1 MNSKQRNET
10 VKVPVNRTFTHDLS
24 FRHVTTLDWF
34 RLQPVM
40 CHECIP
46 GGSYSFDLS
55 ALVSSAPLATQVY
68 GGAHLDLHA
77 FFVPFRIIYEH
88 WNAYVGGDSRS
99 LPSSYSLPYVTG
111 SSFSSLCGIEAGAE
125 PDNSYNF
132 KEIRRIFGSL
142 GYPTF
147 ANQTTVT
154 SNFRYSLLHARAYQK
169 IWWDYYRDS
178 VNIPES
184 SASSYL
190 DTSGGMM
197 SLTSPFVPR
206 YRTFRKDYVST
217 LLASPQ
223 LGNASS
229 VSISSVSTSGASS
242 ASLYPLYS
250 GDSGTIYQ
258 GASSQSVN
266 FRGRINLET
275 NATILRG
282 ALAMQRYLER
292 MNITGTRPM
301 ERLLA
306 LLGAKPSP
314 ERLDMAELIGG
325 KTIKVNIDGL
335 INSGSNEQVSTI
347 ASNNSLNAWGINN
360 EVGDFGNYYGQGYQ
374 TGYGHARGQSD
385 KITYHASEH
394 GFIIVIASLIPEYFN
409 PNVLD
414 RSLIRGLSTPNADR
428 FDFFTPDFDGL
439 GYQEALLSEVATPSP
454 YDVSQVSG
462 STWPTDYNPYN
473 VVGYEPK
480 YEDYR
485 RVPDRISGDFQEFQ
499 SATAMR
505 QLAFTMSYPQIF
517 DASEVQ
523 AGINLTTSSF
533 AYREMFDKHFAIPDS
548 SLDHFICYFS
558 IVNDAQLPLP
568 GNQLPTELSDL
579 ANSDSLDISNGG
591 VRL

>member
-1 MNSKQRNET
+1 MNSKHRNEEVT
-10 VKVPVNRTFTHDLS
+10 MPVNRTYSHDLS
-24 FRHVTTLDWF
+24 FRHATTLDWF
-34 RLQPVM
+34 RLQPIM
-40 CHECIP
+40 CHECIA
-46 GGSYSFDLS
+46 GGTYTFDMS

-77 FFVPFRIIYEH
+77 FFVPFRIIYED
-88 WNAYVGGDSRS
+88 WNSYIAGDSRS
-99 LPSSYSLPYVTG
+99 ISSEYSLPFITG
-111 SSFSSLCGIEAGAE
+111 SGLSSLCGIIAGQE
-125 PDNSYNF
+125 PNNSYNY
-132 KEIRRIFGSL
+132 KELRRVFGSL

-147 ANQTTVT
+147 AQNTNSTA
-154 SNFRYSLLHARAYQK
+154 NFRYSLMHARAYQK

-190 DTSGGMM
+190 DKSGGTMGI
-197 SLTSPFVPR
+197 SPFVTR

-223 LGNASS
+223 LGSVGTAKGNMLTDGSFTNEATLPIVGNYTGLLGLKSGSTTASS
-229 VSISSVSTSGASS
+229 GIKLAPSLS
-242 ASLYPLYS
+242 AS
-250 GDSGTIYQ
+250 
-258 GASSQSVN
+258 A
-266 FRGRINLET
+266 
-275 NATILRG
+275 LRG
-282 ALAMQRYLER
+282 AMAMQRYLER
-292 MNITGTRPM
+292 LNITGTRPM

-314 ERLDMAELIGG
+314 ERLDMAELIGS

-335 INSGSNEQVSTI
+335 INSGSVEQVS
-347 ASNNSLNAWGINN
+347 ASNTGNNYNAWGINN
-360 EVGDFGNYYGQGYQ
+360 DYGEFGNHYGQGYQ

-385 KITYHASEH
+385 KITYHASEQ
-394 GFIIVIASLIPEYFN
+394 GFIMVIASLIPEYIN

-414 RSLIRGLSTPNADR
+414 RSFIRGLSTPNSDK
-428 FDFFTPDFDGL
+428 FDFFTIDFDGL
-439 GYQEALLSEVATPSP
+439 GYQEALLSEVATPSA
-454 YDVSQVSG
+454 YDISVSDG
-462 STWPTDYNPYN
+462 STWPSDYNPYN
-473 VVGYEPK
+473 VVGYEAK

-485 RVPDRISGDFQEFQ
+485 RVPDRISGDFQEFE
-499 SATAMR
+499 SAAAMR

-517 DASEVQ
+517 DPADVQ

-533 AYREMFDKHFAIPDS
+533 AYRELFDKHFAIADS

-558 IVNDAQLPLP
+558 IINDALLPLP

-579 ANSDSLDISNGG
+579 ANSTEIVISNGG